1 MYFFLL
7 IVHLTACISLILIV
21 LLQSGKGGGL
31 SGLMGGGGGA
41 EQIFGASTGMAF
53 VKKVTVA
60 MAITFVLTSL
70 LLTIVVSRKG
80 LSTVTRQY
88 QPTAPISAQAP
99 APQPNTAPAAPKEQ
113 QVPAQSGN

>member
-1 MYFFLL
+1 MYYFLL

-60 MAITFVLTSL
+60 IAVTFVLTSL

-88 QPTAPISAQAP
+88 QPTAPISAP
-99 APQPNTAPAAPKEQ
+99 APQTNDAPAAPKAQQ

>member
-1 MYFFLL
+1 MYYFLL

-60 MAITFVLTSL
+60 IAVTFVLTSL

-88 QPTAPISAQAP
+88 QPTAPISAPAP
-99 APQPNTAPAAPKEQ
+99 ASQNTAPAAPQAQQ